1 MKQLILLFLFTISAT
16 AQIKGVVK
24 DSVTK
29 QPIAY
34 VKIFSEEKTEYNSET
49 NGLYTIN
56 SKLNS
61 KLTFQAFGYCT
72 KTISAGNN
80 MEVFL
85 RPKENQIEEVIIKS
99 KTNKIS
105 KEIDIYE
112 SRGFRY
118 HNSNHG
124 CAILL
129 KNDSTNTNCKF
140 LKKIK
145 FHTNSKIEN
154 SKLKFFIL
162 NATKNNS
169 LGETKIFGDS
179 IISIKK
185 GSNGNVIDLSNF
197 NIQIPEE
204 GVFLCLENL
213 LIEENKYFFER
224 LVRLP
229 SGEKREMKG
238 FSYQPEISL
247 IPSDKFLVLFRRFDV
262 WDETS
267 KIMLENPKSYENLL
281 MRKYHNK
288 YLTPSIKITLSN

>member
-24 DSVTK
+24 DSITK
-29 QPIAY
+29 EPIAY

-61 KLTFQAFGYCT
+61 KLTFQAFGYYS
-72 KTISAGNN
+72 KTISAENN

-85 RPKENQIEEVIIKS
+85 TPKENQIEEVIISS
-99 KTNKIS
+99 KINKIS

-112 SRGFRY
+112 SSGFRY
-118 HNSNHG
+118 HNINHG

-140 LKKIK
+140 IKKIK

-154 SKLKFFIL
+154 AKLKFFIL
-162 NATKNNS
+162 NTSKNTS
-169 LGETKIFGDS
+169 LGETKIFGDT

-185 GSNGNVIDLSNF
+185 GSNGNIIDLSSF
-197 NIQIPEE
+197 NIQIPDE

-213 LIEENKYFFER
+213 LIEENKYFFETTGR
-224 LVRLP
+224 MP
-229 SGEKREMKG
+229 NGEKRTFKQMK
-238 FSYQPEISL
+238 YQPEISL
-247 IPSDKFLVLFRRFDV
+247 VPSDKFLVLFRRFDV
-262 WDETS
+262 WNEAS

-288 YLTPSIKITLSN
+288 YLTPSVKITLSN